1 MTRAAW
7 FEFRVPRLSG
17 TQQAEAVV
25 GMGRGVPHAQRA
37 HDSGR
42 VIGAAQKSPPDA
54 PELQTRQRRAEP
66 EAGGVTSLG
75 AGEDRHGGWGR
86 GPEGR
91 RRAPAGVCKISRRLQ
106 GREGRRSR
114 GRRGGQSPATKPL
127 PAPATEL
134 RLPSLQGGL
143 METLTRT
150 MAE

>member
-54 PELQTRQRRAEP
+54 PELQTRQWCAEP

-75 AGEDRHGGWGR
+75 AGE
-86 GPEGR
+86 GR
-91 RRAPAGVCKISRRLQ
+91 RR
-106 GREGRRSR
+106 
-114 GRRGGQSPATKPL
+114 RRG
-127 PAPATEL
+127 
-134 RLPSLQGGL
+134 
-143 METLTRT
+143 
-150 MAE
+150 